1 MSQQSG
7 PDEPPPPNHGN
18 STPPP
23 NWTPAPL
30 SAAGDASY
38 ADKAEGQ
45 RPVDSPNPNASAIAG
60 YAPKKALLPILVG
73 LAGVLVAAL
82 IAYTAIRPPAPTE
95 SPSPSP
101 SHPTSASA
109 TPRDG
114 TRFTVGTTDTSGTWK
129 ITDSRWTKRGLDLLI
144 RVRVETGSLE
154 CYFNALSNSGQT
166 IVRNEATLLTPV
178 FPADEIE
185 PGESVSGWVFLPI
198 ERGTTLVF
206 LRTTEQP
213 QVSGIEVSG

>member
-7 PDEPPPPNHGN
+7 PDDPPPTNHGS

-30 SAAGDASY
+30 SSAGGASY
-38 ADKAEGQ
+38 ADKAEDH
-45 RPVDSPNPNASAIAG
+45 RPVDNTKPNASTIAG
-60 YAPKKALLPILVG
+60 YAPKKSLLPILLG
-73 LAGVLVAAL
+73 LAGVTVAAL
-82 IAYTAIRPPAPTE
+82 IAYTAIRPPAQSE
-95 SPSPSP
+95 NPSPSP
-101 SHPTSASA
+101 SRPASASA

-129 ITDSRWTKRGLDLLI
+129 ITNSHWTKRGLDLLI

-178 FPADEIE
+178 FPADEIDS
-185 PGESVSGWVFLPI
+185 GESVSGWVFLPI